1 MLRTSPK
8 KSGVA
13 LIGLGEF
20 AYDQLV
26 TVFQQARYARLAAV
40 VTDEPDKAE
49 AWQREFGFPDSGRYD
64 YDTFDRVA
72 DNPDVDLV
80 YVVVPNALH
89 RGYVERA
96 ARAGKHVL
104 CEKPIATTVRD
115 AEAMIA
121 ACRKADVQLAM
132 SYRLRF
138 EPHHQELVRLARE
151 RRYGKIKLIESGY
164 GFGVRDDQTS
174 RLDPA
179 LSGGGPLLDAGIY
192 AVHAARWL
200 AGEEPVSVTAQAI
213 KTNPEKFAEVEET
226 LTWQLRFP
234 SGILATSS
242 TSFAFEVQRLT
253 VWAEYGHFELTQ
265 PFGYGPFRGRTPEGP
280 IRKRDV
286 NSQLRLVDETA
297 RCLLRGEPVP
307 VPGPEGL
314 NDLRIID
321 AIYEAARTK
330 REVRL

>member
-1 MLRTSPK
+1 MASSK
-8 KSGVA
+8 IGVA
-13 LIGLGEF
+13 LVGLGEF
-20 AYDQLV
+20 AHDQLV
-26 TVFQQARYARLAAV
+26 TVFQQAKHARLV
-40 VTDEPDKAE
+40 GIVTDDDSDTAR
-49 AWQREFGFPDSGRYD
+49 AWQQEFGIPDRGMYTGAS
-64 YDTFDRVA
+64 FDSIA

-80 YVVVPNALH
+80 YVVVPNTLH

-96 ARAGKHVL
+96 AAAGKHVL
-104 CEKPIATTVRD
+104 CEKPIATTVAD
-115 AEAMIA
+115 AEAMID
-121 ACRKADVQLAM
+121 ACRKARVQLAM

-151 RRYGKIKLIESGY
+151 RRYGKVRLIESAY
-164 GFGVRDDQTS
+164 GFPVRDDQTS

-213 KTNPEKFAEVEET
+213 KTNFEKFADVEET

-234 SGILATSS
+234 SGILATSG
-242 TSFAFEVQRLT
+242 TSFAFEVQRLC

-280 IRKRDV
+280 IRKPDV
-286 NSQLRLVDETA
+286 NVQLRLIDETA
-297 RCLLRGEPVP
+297 RALRRGEPVP

-314 NDLRIID
+314 NDLRIIE

-330 REVRL
+330 REVKL